1 MYLGYSVLEFTAK
14 YSVESSP
21 EEERTKLISEVAVKC
36 LRFMRRIDVVFQILI
51 YVMVSVT
58 FISVRL
64 KLLLYAKGIVLS
76 VKQACTIFPVCFQIK
91 SNCCTCNIGVT

>member
-51 YVMVSVT
+51 YAMVSVT
-58 FISVRL
+58 VICFSYSETAIPYTKDQTFFEATLCDIS
-64 KLLLYAKGIVLS
+64 
-76 VKQACTIFPVCFQIK
+76 CMFPNQD
-91 SNCCTCNIGVT
+91 